1 MLLGSGTFVR
11 KRRCCG
17 VAGCV
22 VPAAVLV
29 LLPKCPLCIAAYIA
43 AGTGIGVA
51 VSIAASLRTLLL
63 VLCVACLGYFAA
75 RHVLRWIGPRIFRV

>member
-1 MLLGSGTFVR
+1 VR
-11 KRRCCG
+11 KRVSQRSCRHCRD
-17 VAGCV
+17 VAGYA

-29 LLPKCPLCIAAYIA
+29 LLPKCPLCLVAYIA

-51 VSIAASLRTLLL
+51 VSTAAHLRTLLL

-75 RHVLRWIGPRIFRV
+75 RHVLRWIRPRIFRV